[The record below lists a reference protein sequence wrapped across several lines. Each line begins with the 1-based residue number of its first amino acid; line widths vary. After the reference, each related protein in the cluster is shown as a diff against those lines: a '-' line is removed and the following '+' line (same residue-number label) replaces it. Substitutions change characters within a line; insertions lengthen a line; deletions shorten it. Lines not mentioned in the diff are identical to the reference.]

1 MQRKIVITHKFYE
14 NSLILAVNDDQKLRY
29 WFYSMQILAA
39 AKGFTNNY
47 YYQLDSLKLSRDQKQ
62 NFNRGTWN
70 ITL

>member
-39 AKGFTNNY
+39 AKRFANNY

-62 NFNRGTWN
+62 NFNRDT
-70 ITL
+70 